1 MNELMIFEGN
11 NVEVFEF
18 EDKVLFNPRDIA
30 KCLNLGDSAI
40 RMAIG
45 KMSDKQVIKV
55 TNSDVK
61 VIDFR
66 KLNNA
71 GENFLT
77 ENGVY
82 KLIFKSNKEEAEKF
96 QDWIAD
102 EVLPSIRKDG
112 GYIIG
117 KENDT
122 PEEILARAILV
133 AQSTLQRRDARIKQL
148 EIQERVNKP
157 YVDFANKVA
166 DTADAID
173 IGTFA
178 KLVKDEGVNIGRNK
192 LFSFLRDNKY
202 LDNKNVP
209 YQKYINN
216 GYFKIIEQVFKTVYG
231 NKVNIKTLLL
241 GIGQIKIMNR
251 LKEEFGNE

>member
-1 MNELMIFEGN
+1 MNEL
-11 NVEVFEF
+11 
-18 EDKVLFNPRDIA
+18 KVLNE
-30 KCLNLGDSAI
+30 
-40 RMAIG
+40 
-45 KMSDKQVIKV
+45 QVILGKEFKV
-55 TNSDVK
+55 YGTVDELLFKAKDVAEWIEHSDTSKMVK
-61 VIDFR
+61 TIDPDE
-66 KLNNA
+66 KLKRTIFLSGQNR
-71 GENFLT
+71 EVLFLT
-77 ENGVY
+77 EDGLY
-82 KLIFKSNKEEAEKF
+82 
-96 QDWIAD
+96 
-102 EVLPSIRKDG
+102 EVLMQSRMSIARQFKKEVKKILKSIRKDG
-112 GYIIG
+112 GYIID
-117 KENDT
+117 KVNDT

-148 EIQERVNKP
+148 EIQEKVNKP

>member
-1 MNELMIFEGN
+1 MHEMH
-11 NVEVFEF
+11 
-18 EDKVLFNPRDIA
+18 
-30 KCLNLGDSAI
+30 
-40 RMAIG
+40 
-45 KMSDKQVIKV
+45 
-55 TNSDVK
+55 
-61 VIDFR
+61 FR

-77 ENGVY
+77 ESGVY

-148 EIQERVNKP
+148 EIQEKVNKP

-241 GIGQIKIMNR
+241 GIGQIKITNR